1 MKKLIINLFSTLL
14 FLSFISCNKTQ
25 ETKTKTST
33 ISEQEENST
42 KKKTPDIQTYY
53 ISAAN
58 GLVMREGPNLE
69 ANKVKV
75 IDYGAAI
82 QVFIKDTS
90 AVPPVGGMIGKMVK
104 VIHGQDKGYMFDGYL
119 SSIPVPLE
127 GQSTN
132 EYINSLK
139 KKSLLAEEGWKD
151 EAEFVSIPAANFQEA
166 LLIVQHLGLLQ
177 ITFDIPV
184 KSAKQLK
191 FIFNNQNNTAERDLE
206 YLVDGEYIFRTSEVN
221 SGNQNSMDAS
231 YYFFNIKFTDGDLG
245 YKKLS
250 VSTAYEG
257 GSWSCALEQQK
268 DNYVFIKTSNID

>member
-1 MKKLIINLFSTLL
+1 
-14 FLSFISCNKTQ
+14 
-25 ETKTKTST
+25 
-33 ISEQEENST
+33 
-42 KKKTPDIQTYY
+42 
-53 ISAAN
+53 
-58 GLVMREGPNLE
+58 MREAPNLE
-69 ANKVKV
+69 ANKVSV
-75 IDYGAAI
+75 IDYGTAV
-82 QVFIKDTS
+82 QVFIKDTLTTS
-90 AVPPVGGMIGKMVK
+90 SVGGMIGKMVR
-104 VIHGQDKGYMFDGYL
+104 VILGENKSYMFDGYL

-151 EAEFVSIPAANFQEA
+151 DAEFVSIPAANFQEA
-166 LLIVQHLGLLQ
+166 LLIVQYLGLLQ
-177 ITFDIPV
+177 ITFNIPT

-191 FIFNNQNNTAERDLE
+191 FTFNNQNNIAERDLE
-206 YLVDGEYIFRTSEVN
+206 YQVDGDSMFRTSEVN

-257 GSWSCALEQQK
+257 GSWSCSLEQQK
-268 DNYVFIKTSNID
+268 DHYVFIKTSRID